1 MTNPRVFIS
10 SDIGG
15 SDKDDDQSLVHALL
29 YADDLRIEGLVSS
42 PAPHGG
48 RAKDIHEVIDAYA
61 KDYANLKSHSSDYPT
76 PDYLRSVTHQGSTS
90 AQPSAGYSNSTAG
103 SRAIVEAA
111 REGSASD
118 PLYILTWGAM
128 TDVAQALHDA
138 PDIVNK
144 IRLLSIGATNTTF
157 DKNARDYIYNN
168 MDKGEAFE
176 NLWWVENNSTFRGM
190 YASSSGANDPSI
202 HNGWI
207 DANVKGHGALG
218 EYFARMSVDL
228 YGAGSVDGLK
238 MGDTPSLM
246 YLLDNAQKGDPS
258 DDGWGGSFKRTGHAD
273 NYWTDS
279 ESGGDRLG
287 SYNGAK
293 TVYEHRNE
301 YLKDFAARLDR
312 AKSSGDNKDE
322 SPAPAPSKP
331 APAPPPEPEA
341 SPDMPKPEPEKEP
354 PPPRE
359 PEMAVARISVGRT
372 EAEDLDLSESY
383 EVGTDSRAS
392 GDIFVE
398 LSGNG
403 ALSGAFSGPSDRY
416 DVSFGFRNGNSD
428 TVPFTVRLNLDK
440 GDVLNLSA
448 THWRG
453 DFARLDWL
461 DIRKAEG
468 NTPDSDGSA
477 VSDWMQVDSAASFLL
492 TVDEKNAAAWAV
504 ANGSHPAEPEEGTDP
519 EEESELPPVTWI
531 GVEATGLPGEDAV
544 ITVGGTE
551 AETLDLEEYKVEGRG
566 SASAGSS
573 ITVDGSGQASGVF
586 SGPPGRYDLSVGYIN
601 EDDGEATWTV
611 LINGEKVDSWIGTGG
626 RNSTEFRKIAL
637 DLLPGDRI
645 ILAGEADGSEYARF
659 DSVTIDPAW
668 GSAITEGRTEAE
680 TLSLGGGYIVETRG
694 DASAG
699 SLIMVDGSGQA
710 AGIFTGASGTHEIT
724 VGYLNE
730 DNGTSSFAV
739 LINGVEANAWTGTG
753 GSNKESTRS
762 FTADLKTGDT
772 ITLAGTQESQE
783 RARFDWLTVDPV
795 GTDVPTPKPVQKPE
809 STPEPVKAEPSGLQN
824 GDFDAFA
831 FVGQSNAA
839 GHFFKR
845 GGDQSGG
852 SLGSDVFEK
861 TLSAKLD
868 GAVKTINAAS
878 SGSGSNE
885 KVDGSSYWWNLSQ
898 DKPGPALRE
907 AVSKIKAGLGG
918 KDLDGF
924 IWAQGEDDARAVKS
938 DWSNL
943 SEVVNDFTTATRKV
957 FGYLQDQFGDDL
969 PIFVQ
974 ELGAFRQ
981 DNAWLDGPVGA
992 LDKLREA
999 QSKLISGMDDV
1010 YLGAKTAGLA
1020 AYDDIHFNNAS
1031 YGTIAMRLADSVA
1044 VELVGFRGVAAVGD
1058 A

>member
-1 MTNPRVFIS
+1 MTKPRVFIS

-157 DKNARDYIYNN
+157 DKNARNYIYNN

-207 DANVKGHGALG
+207 DANAKGHGALG
-218 EYFARMSVDL
+218 AYFDKMTTDL

-246 YLLDNAQKGDPS
+246 YLLDNADNNNPGAN
-258 DDGWGGSFKRTGHAD
+258 GWGGKFVKTGHAQ

-279 ESGGDRLG
+279 KASGDKLG
-287 SYNGAK
+287 SYAGAK
-293 TVYEHRNE
+293 TVAEDRSA

-331 APAPPPEPEA
+331 TPAPTPEPAKPAPAPEASKPTPAPEAPKPAPVPEP
-341 SPDMPKPEPEKEP
+341 SKPSEPAP
-354 PPPRE
+354 VSSG
-359 PEMAVARISVGRT
+359 ATFSVGT
-372 EAEDLDLSESY
+372 
-383 EVGTDSRAS
+383 
-392 GDIFVE
+392 
-398 LSGNG
+398 
-403 ALSGAFSGPSDRY
+403 
-416 DVSFGFRNGNSD
+416 
-428 TVPFTVRLNLDK
+428 
-440 GDVLNLSA
+440 
-448 THWRG
+448 
-453 DFARLDWL
+453 
-461 DIRKAEG
+461 
-468 NTPDSDGSA
+468 
-477 VSDWMQVDSAASFLL
+477 
-492 TVDEKNAAAWAV
+492 
-504 ANGSHPAEPEEGTDP
+504 
-519 EEESELPPVTWI
+519 
-531 GVEATGLPGEDAV
+531 
-544 ITVGGTE
+544 TE
-551 AETLDLEEYKVEGRG
+551 AETLDLSGGYVRESRG
-566 SASAGSS
+566 ASSNGGN
-573 ITVDGSGQASGVF
+573 IKLEGSGAAEGTFDGASGTYKMV
-586 SGPPGRYDLSVGYIN
+586 VGWLN
-601 EDDGEATWTV
+601 ENDGAAEFAVEVNGKTVNSWTGNGGSNGEATRSFTV
-611 LINGEKVDSWIGTGG
+611 EL
-626 RNSTEFRKIAL
+626 TEGDKIS
-637 DLLPGDRI
+637 
-645 ILAGEADGSEYARF
+645 LAGEQKEWEQARF
-659 DSVTIDPAW
+659 DWVKLEATDSTPAPQPAPQASEPELVEVAKPVPAPVTSGATFSVGT
-668 GSAITEGRTEAE
+668 TEAE
-680 TLSLGGGYIVETRG
+680 TLDLSGGYVRESRG
-694 DASAG
+694 ASSNG
-699 SLIMVDGSGQA
+699 GNIMLEGSGA
-710 AGIFTGASGTHEIT
+710 AEGTFDGASGTYKMV
-724 VGYLNE
+724 VGWLNE
-730 DNGTSSFAV
+730 NDGAAEFAV
-739 LINGVEANAWTGTG
+739 KVNGKTVNSWTGTG
-753 GSNKESTRS
+753 GNNGEATRS
-762 FTADLKTGDT
+762 FTVELKEGDK
-772 ITLAGTQESQE
+772 ISLAGEQKEWEQ
-783 RARFDWLTVDPV
+783 ARFDWVKLEKTDGSAPAPV
-795 GTDVPTPKPVQKPE
+795 SEPKPAVEAKPTLVAE
-809 STPEPVKAEPSGLQN
+809 PKPAPEPVAQPKPEPVKADAAGLQN

-852 SLGSDVFEK
+852 SLGSDMFEK

-885 KVDGSSYWWNLSQ
+885 KVDGSNYWWNLSQ

-957 FGYLQDQFGDDL
+957 FAYLQDQFGDDL

-974 ELGAFRQ
+974 ELGTFRQ

-1010 YLGAKTAGLA
+1010 YLGAKTDGLPA
-1020 AYDDIHFNNAS
+1020 HDQIHFNNDA
-1031 YGTIAMRLADSVA
+1031 YGDIAVRLANSVA
-1044 VELVGFRGVAAVGD
+1044 VTLVGQHYDDIA
-1058 A
+1058 